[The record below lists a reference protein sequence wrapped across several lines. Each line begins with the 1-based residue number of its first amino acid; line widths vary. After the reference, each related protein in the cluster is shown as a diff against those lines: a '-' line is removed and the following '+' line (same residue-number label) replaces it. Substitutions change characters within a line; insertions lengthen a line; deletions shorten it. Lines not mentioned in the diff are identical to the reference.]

1 MITRKLRDGLESSVT
16 GALGK
21 TIGKLGISPNAFSF
35 FALVLA
41 APACY
46 FIVVERYLLAVLFVL
61 LSGAV
66 DLLDGCL
73 ARATGKATKFGSYW
87 DAMLDRYVD
96 CAIYLGF
103 VLGGYALEGFLAA
116 IGTVL
121 TSYAK
126 PRTAMVVEIFSQD
139 WPTIGERTERFV
151 LIIGGLLLASFV
163 PRVAGFST
171 IGAMLWLT
179 AAMTH
184 FGAVQRIVYTYRLV
198 GRPPEEGDG
207 AE

>member
-16 GALGK
+16 GALGS
-21 TIGKLGISPNAFSF
+21 TVAKLGISPNVFTF
-35 FALVLA
+35 FALVLI

-46 FIVVERYLLAVLFVL
+46 YIAVQRYLLAVLFVF

-87 DAMLDRYVD
+87 DAVVDRYVD

-103 VLGGYALEGFLAA
+103 VLGGFVLEGFLAA

-151 LIIGGLLLASFV
+151 LIILGLLLASYIPTV
-163 PRVAGFST
+163 RGIST
-171 IGAMLWLT
+171 ISAMLWLT

-184 FGAVQRIVYTYRLV
+184 VGAVQRIVYTYRLV
-198 GRPPEEGDG
+198 GRPSEEGDA